1 MGSNNKL
8 PKLTQRK
15 INPMAPSD
23 VYHASIMVANIVILL
38 GDYLAVVLKLL
49 LSDVLL
55 CCADPAA

>member
-1 MGSNNKL
+1 
-8 PKLTQRK
+8 
-15 INPMAPSD
+15 MAPSD

-55 CCADPAA
+55 CCADPVA